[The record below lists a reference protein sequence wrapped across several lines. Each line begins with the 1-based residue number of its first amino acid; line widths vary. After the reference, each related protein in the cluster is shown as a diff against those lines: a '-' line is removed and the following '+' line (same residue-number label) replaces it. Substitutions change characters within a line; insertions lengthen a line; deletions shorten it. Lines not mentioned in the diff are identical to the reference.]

1 MRGNREQ
8 YLWIIVKAVVIVE
21 YFRIEVRLEVE
32 FGMDALRVGVYLR
45 IPAEGN

>member
-21 YFRIEVRLEVE
+21 YFRIEVRFEVKL
-32 FGMDALRVGVYLR
+32 GVDALRVGVYLGV
-45 IPAEGN
+45 PTEGN